1 MDSTEHYLGFNDLS
15 GKLTSLISFS
25 KKINSDGKT
34 MELYFLPS
42 RKKTEMDI
50 EEARSYWK
58 EKLKEGFSKIDK
70 ERAKLFLTNLNSQ
83 RDRSRKEARR
93 YVFVDRTKEPL
104 GEGVQKILESR
115 KSSKTT
121 RETITEVLF
130 NEECEYSFT
139 SYSKDDEKVIV
150 RYLEYEID
158 KSKTEEY
165 KKEDA
170 RNLWNKLI
178 EENFRRL
185 SSTRKKGYI
194 WY

>member
-58 EKLKEGFSKIDK
+58 DKLKEGFSKIDK

-83 RDRSRKEARR
+83 RDRSRKEERR
-93 YVFVDRTKEPL
+93 YVSVDRTKEPL

-130 NEECEYSFT
+130 SEECEYSFT

>member
-58 EKLKEGFSKIDK
+58 EKLKQGFSKIDK

-83 RDRSRKEARR
+83 RDRSRKEERR
-93 YVFVDRTKEPL
+93 YISVDRTKEPL

-130 NEECEYSFT
+130 NADCEYSFT
-139 SYSKDDEKVIV
+139 SYSKDDANIIV

-170 RNLWNKLI
+170 RNLWKKLI

-185 SSTRKKGYI
+185 SSTPPKRNI

>member
-58 EKLKEGFSKIDK
+58 DKLKEGFSKIDK
-70 ERAKLFLTNLNSQ
+70 ERAKLFLKNLNSQ

-93 YVFVDRTKEPL
+93 YVSVDRTKEPL

-130 NEECEYSFT
+130 SEECEYSFT

-158 KSKTEEY
+158 KSITEEY

-185 SSTRKKGYI
+185 SSTPPKRNI

>member
-93 YVFVDRTKEPL
+93 YVSVDRTKEPL
-104 GEGVQKILESR
+104 GAGVQKILESR
-115 KSSKTT
+115 RSSKTT

>member
-93 YVFVDRTKEPL
+93 YVSVDRTKEPL

>member
-93 YVFVDRTKEPL
+93 YVSVDRTKEPL

-139 SYSKDDEKVIV
+139 SYSKDDANVIV

>member
-83 RDRSRKEARR
+83 RDRSRKEERR
-93 YVFVDRTKEPL
+93 YVSVDRTKEPL

-130 NEECEYSFT
+130 SEECEYSFT

-158 KSKTEEY
+158 KSITEEY

-185 SSTRKKGYI
+185 SSTPPKRNI

>member
-93 YVFVDRTKEPL
+93 YVSVDRTKEPL
-104 GEGVQKILESR
+104 GEGVQKILKSR

>member
-93 YVFVDRTKEPL
+93 YVSVDRTKEPL

-130 NEECEYSFT
+130 SEECEYSFT